1 MSDSKNPLKLD
12 SKEFA
17 ARYDWGRRIPLRMA
31 LANALATQR
40 TSIKADEFFS
50 WSSLEESLPLLPGGI
65 LSGGAGERN
74 VARRSDADV
83 LGEHASEPLLV
94 GVSGGADSVALLVS
108 LVACQLS
115 GMFTSLSVCHVN
127 HRLRGQESDADAN
140 FCAQLAE
147 RFALPF
153 LGTVASDEQAAAFQ
167 EKGGENA
174 LRDFRYA
181 AFEKHAGIVGARIV
195 AVAHNLNDQIETM
208 LFRAFRGT
216 AAAGLRGIPCVRWQ
230 NEVLICRPLIDVSRL
245 QITTFLKDLDI
256 DWREDSSNAQLNY
269 SRNFIRAEIIPRI
282 ESEFVDFGSRMENLR
297 QLIADDEEMLKTVC
311 LSRISQ
317 VEGKNANSW
326 QLAKLTPLSVALKRR
341 MFAQALRSRGVE
353 VSFERVEK
361 LLALAQGHNEVD
373 PDCSNPAKRALSLN
387 ERWDVVIAKDSLMF
401 VDKIER
407 DKCTTV
413 SIGDPIPVKVPGMT
427 IVPELNK
434 VMFVVALEASE
445 RKPKAFPSEDS
456 FEAIVSLDKVKSPLV
471 IRERQPGD
479 LIQPFGMQEMVKLK
493 KFLHTHK
500 PENEAMAQT
509 RNQFVLASGEEV
521 LWVPGIGISEKLRV
535 TGLATHELKWLDIG
549 IDASTFC

>member
-1 MSDSKNPLKLD
+1 MSDSKNPMKLD
-12 SKEFA
+12 PKEFA
-17 ARYDWGRRIPLRMA
+17 ARYDWGRRMPLRLA
-31 LANALATQR
+31 LAKALTTQR
-40 TSIKADEFFS
+40 TSIAADDFYS
-50 WSSLEESLPLLPGGI
+50 WASLEENLPLLPGGI
-65 LSGGAGERN
+65 LSGGASERN
-74 VARRSDADV
+74 FALRSDADV
-83 LGEHASEPLLV
+83 LSEHGAEPLLV

-108 LVACQLS
+108 LIACRLS
-115 GMFTSLSVCHVN
+115 GMFSSITVCHVN
-127 HRLRGQESDADAN
+127 HRLRGEESDADAN

-147 RFALPF
+147 RFALSF
-153 LGTVASDEQAAAFQ
+153 LSTVASDEQAASFRAQ
-167 EKGGENA
+167 GGENA

-181 AFEKHAGIVGARIV
+181 AFEKHAGTVGARIV

-216 AAAGLRGIPCVRWQ
+216 SAAGLRGIPCVRWQ
-230 NEVLICRPLIDVSRL
+230 NDILICRPLIDVSRS
-245 QITTFLKDLDI
+245 QITSFLKDLEM

-282 ESEFVDFGSRMENLR
+282 ESEFVDFGSRMENMR
-297 QLIADDEEMLKTVC
+297 QLIADDEEMLKALC
-311 LSRISQ
+311 LSRISE

-361 LLALAQGHNEVD
+361 LIALVQGHNEVD
-373 PDCSNPAKRALSLN
+373 LDYSNPAKRALSLN
-387 ERWDVVIAKDSLMF
+387 ERWDVVRAKDSLMF

-407 DKCTTV
+407 AKCTSVT
-413 SIGDPIPVKVPGMT
+413 IGDPIPVKVPGMT

-434 VMFVVALEASE
+434 VMFVVALEASQ
-445 RKPKAFPSEDS
+445 RKPKSFPAEDS
-456 FEAIVSLDKVKSPLV
+456 FEAVVSLDKVKSPLV

-500 PENEAMAQT
+500 PEDEVLAQPG
-509 RNQFVLASGEEV
+509 RQFVLASGEEV
-521 LWVPGIGISEKLRV
+521 LWVPGVGISEKLRV

-549 IDASTFC
+549 VGASTFC